1 MSTKN
6 LAYYLGLRYPY
17 EVHEREESYF
27 VTHPDLDG
35 CMAEGTTL
43 NDALSNLADSREL
56 WIEARLNGG
65 YDVPEPYSDSEESS
79 GRLSLRMTPEV
90 HSKLARIAERRG
102 VSLNLL
108 LNSVLASYAGGA
120 EPLDSVLSEIKT
132 AIKEMSAAP
141 IPVVQAASARQAVR
155 TALLPD
161 YNALG
166 GSATSMLGD
175 SAARALLRTGKGTLN
190 G

>member
-1 MSTKN
+1 MPTKN

-17 EVHEREESYF
+17 EVHERTESYF

-43 NDALSNLADSREL
+43 DDALSNLADSREL
-56 WIEARLNGG
+56 WIEARLSGG
-65 YDVPEPYSDSEESS
+65 YDVPEPYSEEYS
-79 GRLSLRMTPEV
+79 GRISLRMTPDV
-90 HSKLARIAERRG
+90 HSQLVRIAERRG

-108 LNSVLASYAGGA
+108 LNSILASYAGGA

-161 YNALG
+161 FNALG
-166 GSATSMLGD
+166 GGATSMLGD
-175 SAARALLRTGKGTLN
+175 SAARALLRTGKGPLN